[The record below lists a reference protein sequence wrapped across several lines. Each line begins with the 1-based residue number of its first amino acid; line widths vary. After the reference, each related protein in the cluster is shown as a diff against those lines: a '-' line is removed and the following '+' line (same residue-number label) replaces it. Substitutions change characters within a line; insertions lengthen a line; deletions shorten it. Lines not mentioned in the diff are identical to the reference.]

1 MEIRKKATQIL
12 KSLFGNGAEFRA
24 GQYEA
29 IEAVFLN
36 KRTLVVQ
43 KTGWGKSLVYFTATK
58 LFREIGQGV
67 TLVISPLLVL
77 MENQIE
83 AAQKLNLKCDALNS
97 TTKARRADILNDI
110 KSNKLDMVF
119 VTPETLFAEDVQK
132 AIKDIRIGLFVIDEA
147 HCISDWGHDFRL
159 EYGNLYK
166 VIRMMPT
173 NVPILATTATANDR
187 VVNDLKKQL
196 GGNVFVSRGPLTRE
210 SLAIQVVKLKDRA
223 DRYTWLKL
231 NINKLPGS
239 GIIYCLTTRDCKYI
253 SEFLNLNGISAMPY
267 HADLSVEE
275 NELALRNFE
284 RNEIKAIVATIKLG
298 MGYDKGDIGFV
309 VHFQMPSNIVSY
321 YQQIGRA
328 GRNITLAYAILMTG
342 QEDEDIIDYFI
353 EDAFP
358 KREECDKILRVLQG
372 GGASKYKISS
382 HVNARSSR
390 INKALSFLENEGAIY
405 YEKGNYYLTANK
417 YTYNEEHYKEITEI
431 RIREKEQMKQLI
443 AHNGCLS
450 KFIVNCLDDYTAEDC
465 GKCANCLHQ
474 DLVESEIRLAD
485 KEEALKFINSLTIP
499 ITPRLRWAQTSLRDR
514 GAINLV
520 NKVGI
525 CLSKYGDAGYGALV
539 KRDKYSDNDFCEE
552 LIARSTVV
560 LQEVIKENGIR
571 SLTYVPS
578 LRSDKVER
586 FAKKL
591 AERLHIKCEE
601 FLQKSEAEQQKTMQN
616 SEHQCY
622 NAQASFDVRVGVHLP
637 KKVIL
642 VDDIVDSKWTMT
654 VCGYKLMEHGV
665 EEVYPFALADS
676 GQR

>member
-1 MEIRKKATQIL
+1 M
-12 KSLFGNGAEFRA
+12 
-24 GQYEA
+24 
-29 IEAVFLN
+29 
-36 KRTLVVQ
+36 
-43 KTGWGKSLVYFTATK
+43 
-58 LFREIGQGV
+58 
-67 TLVISPLLVL
+67 
-77 MENQIE
+77 
-83 AAQKLNLKCDALNS
+83 
-97 TTKARRADILNDI
+97 
-110 KSNKLDMVF
+110 
-119 VTPETLFAEDVQK
+119 
-132 AIKDIRIGLFVIDEA
+132 
-147 HCISDWGHDFRL
+147 
-159 EYGNLYK
+159 
-166 VIRMMPT
+166 
-173 NVPILATTATANDR
+173 
-187 VVNDLKKQL
+187 
-196 GGNVFVSRGPLTRE
+196 
-210 SLAIQVVKLKDRA
+210 
-223 DRYTWLKL
+223 
-231 NINKLPGS
+231 
-239 GIIYCLTTRDCKYI
+239 
-253 SEFLNLNGISAMPY
+253 
-267 HADLSVEE
+267 
-275 NELALRNFE
+275 
-284 RNEIKAIVATIKLG
+284 
-298 MGYDKGDIGFV
+298 
-309 VHFQMPSNIVSY
+309 
-321 YQQIGRA
+321 
-328 GRNITLAYAILMTG
+328 
-342 QEDEDIIDYFI
+342 
-353 EDAFP
+353 
-358 KREECDKILRVLQG
+358 
-372 GGASKYKISS
+372 
-382 HVNARSSR
+382 
-390 INKALSFLENEGAIY
+390 
-405 YEKGNYYLTANK
+405 
-417 YTYNEEHYKEITEI
+417 
-431 RIREKEQMKQLI
+431 
-443 AHNGCLS
+443 
-450 KFIVNCLDDYTAEDC
+450 NCLDDYTAEDC